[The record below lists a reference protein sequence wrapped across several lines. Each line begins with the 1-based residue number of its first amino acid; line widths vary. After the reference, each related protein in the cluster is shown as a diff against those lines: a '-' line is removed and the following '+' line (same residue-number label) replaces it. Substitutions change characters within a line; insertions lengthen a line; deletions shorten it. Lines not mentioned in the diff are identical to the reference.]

1 MSESIEQVIDTN
13 AQPVSEQSSEDKF
26 FGVASEINTS
36 PVSEVEVEVIDE
48 RPAEDIRP
56 AKVETNE
63 APVDD
68 DTVDKEIADYSK
80 RAGDRISKIKYEY
93 HEERRAKEQALRES
107 QEATKV
113 LKNLMSENERLQ
125 SVVTQGGDVLNQQA
139 LNNAQWAKYNAQQK
153 FKKAYEEGDADG
165 MAKAQELLSKA
176 TLAEQQAG
184 QTAQQVQSQIVA
196 NLPEVEQQ
204 PVQAPQRQLDPDMEK
219 WANNNP
225 WFMGQEPFQREM
237 TSYALTMDQRL
248 RNRGVLPESKSEEY
262 YAEVDKAMRN
272 EFPSFFGVQATNDS
286 EMVIEKETS
295 KRQPQTVVASATR
308 DSGNKKPTQI
318 RLSQTQV
325 KLARQLGISPEQ
337 YANQLLKEI

>member
-153 FKKAYEEGDADG
+153 FKKAYEEGDADV
-165 MAKAQELLSKA
+165 MAGAQAELAQA

-184 QTAQQVQSQIVA
+184 TYAQQMQQQIASQY
-196 NLPEVEQQ
+196 VE
-204 PVQAPQRQLDPDMEK
+204 PVQEQPQIQKQSDPDMD
-219 WANNNP
+219 N
-225 WFMGQEPFQREM
+225 
-237 TSYALTMDQRL
+237 
-248 RNRGVLPESKSEEY
+248 
-262 YAEVDKAMRN
+262 
-272 EFPSFFGVQATNDS
+272 
-286 EMVIEKETS
+286 
-295 KRQPQTVVASATR
+295 
-308 DSGNKKPTQI
+308 
-318 RLSQTQV
+318 
-325 KLARQLGISPEQ
+325 
-337 YANQLLKEI
+337 